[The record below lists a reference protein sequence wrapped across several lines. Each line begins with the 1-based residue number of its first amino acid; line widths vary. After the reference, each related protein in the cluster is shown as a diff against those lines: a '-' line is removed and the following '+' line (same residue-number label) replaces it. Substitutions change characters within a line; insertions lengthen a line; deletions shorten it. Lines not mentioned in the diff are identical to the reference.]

1 MYTKFQIAK
10 SLMLILLALFLA
22 KGIHAQGDSSGFTL
36 IQAQEYALKN
46 AFAVKSV
53 KYDAEVANNT
63 TQELIG
69 IGLPQVNG
77 TASYLYNI
85 YAPYAI
91 IPAGSFG
98 PSDVRVRFQQPH
110 NLTLGVTA
118 SQLLFDGTWLV
129 GLEASKSYEK
139 LQNKNIEKSEI
150 ETKDDIAQSYYLAVV
165 AGESLKILQSS
176 RDALSKTLKE
186 SEAFY
191 DAGFIEKQDID
202 QLKLALNDINI
213 QISYAEEQSRFT
225 KDLLKFQMGYP
236 LQKEI
241 TLTEDAQSLMSLD
254 SNSLLNAPFNVQE
267 NIDVELAQS
276 GLMMQQL
283 NLKSKKAAYL
293 PNLVAAW
300 TIQTQAQRSEF
311 NFFDT
316 KEPYLYGNF
325 LAFQLNVP
333 ILSGGQRKYATKK
346 AEVEVRRLTDMKTL
360 AEQSA
365 ELAYRNAKME
375 LDNAMKVFDSSK
387 ESLQLSEDIYK
398 TAEIKFKEGIGT
410 SMDLTQRNTQVLQ
423 SQGAY
428 IQAMLKLLQ
437 AKNNLAKA
445 LNQY

>member
-1 MYTKFQIAK
+1 MYTKIQKAK
-10 SLMLILLALFLA
+10 SLIMVLLVVFLA
-22 KGIHAQGDSSGFTL
+22 HGMQAQGDSSSFTL
-36 IQAQEYALKN
+36 VQAQEFALKN
-46 AFAVKSV
+46 AFSVKSV

-69 IGLPQVNG
+69 IGLPQING
-77 TASYLYNI
+77 SATYLNNI
-85 YAPYAI
+85 YAPYSI
-91 IPAGSFG
+91 IPAGAFG
-98 PSDVRVRFQQPH
+98 PSDFRIRFQQPH

-129 GLEASKSYEK
+129 GLEASKSYEQ

-150 ETKDDIAQSYYLAVV
+150 NTKNDIAQSYYLAVV
-165 AGESLKILQSS
+165 AGESLKVLKSS
-176 RDALSKTLKE
+176 RDALANTLKD
-186 SEAFY
+186 SEAYY
-191 DAGFIEKQDID
+191 DAGFLEKQDVD
-202 QLKLALNDINI
+202 QLKLALNDLDI
-213 QISYAEEQSRFT
+213 QITYAEEQARFT

-241 TLTEDAQSLMSLD
+241 TLTDDAATLMSLD
-254 SNSLLNAPFNVQE
+254 SNSLLNAPFNPQQ

-283 NLKSKKAAYL
+283 NLKAKKAAYL
-293 PNLVAAW
+293 PNLAAAW

-325 LAFQLNVP
+325 LAIQLNVP

-360 AEQSA
+360 AEQAA
-365 ELAYRNAKME
+365 ELEYRNAKKE
-375 LDNAMKVFDSSK
+375 LDNAMKVYSSSQ
-387 ESLQLSEDIYK
+387 ESLRLAEDIYK
-398 TAEIKFKEGIGT
+398 TAEIKFKEGIGS

-423 SQGAY
+423 AQGSY